1 MRSISVTNASCDRM
15 PKHETPTHFRSQDDE
30 PFLILEQL
38 DSGFMAYVKRTSA
51 FKPLARKGNESR
63 MA

>member
-1 MRSISVTNASCDRM
+1 M